1 MVRLRGE
8 ESPRKS
14 LRAARKSLTRA
25 LATVDRALAD
35 LGGEATPT
43 VKNTFLE
50 FLPQRTTRPR
60 RKTCGARFAD
70 VTEEDDEDDEDDG
83 EASPH
88 EFPVEYDNWPATP
101 PTPVR
106 MPPAMPRPMPQM
118 APVVSPQQLLTTNAQ
133 MVQELF

>member
-35 LGGEATPT
+35 LGDEATPT

-50 FLPQRTTRPR
+50 ILPQRTTRPR

-70 VTEEDDEDDEDDG
+70 VMEEDEELAADDE
-83 EASPH
+83 APPH
-88 EFPVEYDNWPATP
+88 EFPMEYDDWPT
-101 PTPVR
+101 TPVHAPVMPV
-106 MPPAMPRPMPQM
+106 MPPMMPP
-118 APVVSPQQLLTTNAQ
+118 
-133 MVQELF
+133 